1 MDIMKLSIAQKC
13 LCQDG
18 LIWMHI
24 HHLPKNYKNLSKED
38 QELEMNVAVLKAYDA
53 YMVSRMNLAWNTDD
67 GAFSDD
73 EED

>member
-1 MDIMKLSIAQKC
+1 
-13 LCQDG
+13 
-18 LIWMHI
+18 
-24 HHLPKNYKNLSKED
+24 
-38 QELEMNVAVLKAYDA
+38 MNVAVLKAYDA